1 MYEYKKIYTIDFTS
15 VKYYLE
21 VHQIIKEALCFPDY
35 YGCNW
40 SAFWDCLTEME
51 GDSIH
56 IVIIGIDVIREKFDG
71 TADKII
77 EIMKRFKNFIEN
89 YCDDILI
96 EIVDG
101 DTRTVIE

>member
-1 MYEYKKIYTIDFTS
+1 MYEYEKTYTIDFTN

-21 VHQIIKEALCFPDY
+21 VHRIIKESLEFPDY

-40 SAFWDCLTEME
+40 SAFWDCLTDME

-56 IVIIGIDVIREKFDG
+56 IRIIGMNVIRNKFDG

-77 EIMKRFKNFIEN
+77 EILKRFKDFTEDFF
-89 YCDDILI
+89 DDILI

-101 DTRTVIE
+101 ETRTVIE